1 MVKVLIADNNE
12 LIRAGLQAALGRQS
26 DFIIVGEAAD
36 RKQLME
42 GVVQLSP
49 DLVLIDYSCP
59 EFTIDIIP
67 EILQQNRLVKF
78 VAITQN
84 QSALSIINAVKS
96 GITSYVKKDC
106 GLEEIIDS
114 VRETAKG
121 NKFFCGTILEMIK
134 NESINL
140 DDVSKDQLGC
150 APVNLSERELEVIAF
165 IAEGYTNQ
173 QIAEKLFLSSHT
185 VNTHRKNIMAKLGIN
200 NTAGIVMYAV
210 KCNLVSPNKYLFS
223 AQ

>member
-1 MVKVLIADNNE
+1 MIKVLIADSNE
-12 LIRAGLQAALGRQS
+12 LIRLGLRTVLSRQS
-26 DFIIVGEAAD
+26 DFEIVGESVN
-36 RKQLME
+36 RTELKE
-42 GVVQLSP
+42 HVIVHSP
-49 DLVLIDYSCP
+49 DVVVIDYACP
-59 EFTIDIIP
+59 SFTIDIIP
-67 EILQQNRLVKF
+67 EILLQSKKLRVI
-78 VAITQN
+78 AITQN
-84 QSALSIINAVKS
+84 QSGLSIITAIKS
-96 GITSYVKKDC
+96 GVTSYIKKDC
-106 GLEEIIDS
+106 DLGEIVDS

-134 NESINL
+134 SEAINIDKISNEILN
-140 DDVSKDQLGC
+140 C
-150 APVNLSERELEVIAF
+150 APVTLSERELEVIAL

-210 KCNLVSPNKYLFS
+210 KSNLVSPNKYLFS